1 MRMSI
6 DQALKL
12 LDRPEAQPLPW
23 PMFDARRRVANI
35 AANMTLIGV
44 DLTEQEI
51 NLTVARAIREWAG
64 PAWECPI
71 CGDQNCEGFCD
82 DDD

>member
-1 MRMSI
+1 MKMSVA
-6 DQALKL
+6 QALEL
-12 LDRPEAQPLPW
+12 MDRREAQPLPW
-23 PMFDARRRVANI
+23 PMCDFRTLVGVMDAA
-35 AANMTLIGV
+35 
-44 DLTEQEI
+44 
-51 NLTVARAIREWAG
+51 LTVNGDDPSEYQVNPNLAAAIREWAG